1 MTPCANLK
9 GGLAPDG
16 GYHEDAIRVIA
27 RDDADY
33 PPALRMISDPP
44 AQLYVRG
51 TLRSGDAMAVAIV
64 GARRATEYG
73 KAAARRLA
81 ADLAAAGVTIISG
94 MALGI
99 DGSAHEGALA
109 GGGRTVAVLGC
120 GPDIIYPKSHTR
132 MMREITRSGA
142 VVTEFPPGTPPR
154 PEQFP
159 QRNRL
164 ISGMARGVVIVEGR
178 MNSGSLITADFAL
191 EQGREVF
198 AVPGNIFEETSRAP
212 HRLLTQGA
220 RLVETAG
227 DVLEELGWARGS
239 GDRPSIVLRDDLE
252 RAVWT
257 QLTLAPQHLDR
268 IAALCGQP
276 VAITSRVL
284 LVLEAR
290 GLVSALAG
298 QRYVKRM

>member
-1 MTPCANLK
+1 MTPCVTLK
-9 GGLAPDG
+9 GGFAPEEGDNG
-16 GYHEDAIRVIA
+16 IRVIA

-33 PPALRMISDPP
+33 PSALTTISDPP
-44 AQLYVRG
+44 PFLYVRG
-51 TLRSGDAMAVAIV
+51 AILPVDAMAVAIV

-81 ADLAAAGVTIISG
+81 ADLAACGVTIISG

-99 DGSAHEGALA
+99 DGAAHQGALDA
-109 GGGRTVAVLGC
+109 GGRTIAVLGC
-120 GPDIIYPKSHTR
+120 GPDLAYPRSHALL
-132 MMREITRSGA
+132 MREILRRGA
-142 VVTEFPPGTPPR
+142 VISEFPPETPPR
-154 PEQFP
+154 AEQFP
-159 QRNRL
+159 QRNRI
-164 ISGMARGVVIVEGR
+164 ISGMANGVVIVEGR

-212 HRLLTQGA
+212 HRLLIQGA
-220 RLVETAG
+220 RLVESAG
-227 DVLEELGWARGS
+227 DILDELGWARGS
-239 GDRPSIVLRDDLE
+239 PDRPSIVVQDALE
-252 RAVWT
+252 RPVWT

-276 VAITSRVL
+276 VAVVSRVL
-284 LVLEAR
+284 LALETR
-290 GLVSALAG
+290 GLVSSLAG